1 MLKYGRDSEVESSQD
16 LMFDQNWHKYDISK
30 LLFGKSTQHLGP
42 LCLWQ
47 CFALERLKNHKVPH
61 LHPNSTMFMLLYRL
75 QLKTYA
81 FSGKLNVCSKRV
93 LLLWIKICRDFTL
106 KTQIFTQ
113 KYRSWLIFYSEF
125 LRKNLAGG
133 GSATELKEAFSVECK
148 QCIYPIDWIEAQKV
162 KNPLHTGL
170 ALTDRPVLC
179 TYKSCTGNQTSLR
192 KFKLINE
199 TSCNLTSIKQRLK
212 VTKLW

>member
-1 MLKYGRDSEVESSQD
+1 M
-16 LMFDQNWHKYDISK
+16 
-30 LLFGKSTQHLGP
+30 
-42 LCLWQ
+42 
-47 CFALERLKNHKVPH
+47 
-61 LHPNSTMFMLLYRL
+61 
-75 QLKTYA
+75 
-81 FSGKLNVCSKRV
+81 
-93 LLLWIKICRDFTL
+93 
-106 KTQIFTQ
+106 
-113 KYRSWLIFYSEF
+113 
-125 LRKNLAGG
+125 AGG

-199 TSCNLTSIKQRLK
+199 TSCNLTSIKQRLN
-212 VTKLW
+212 VTKL